1 MNDPELMRNK
11 SLTVFPEQP
20 KTRPSL
26 DALDKAASPSEKSKD
41 AKDGKSKEKKH
52 GMLSGL
58 FKRKDRKSKSQNP
71 GEDEDPDW
79 LAKEIASQSRQ
90 SPQPKVSSESQ
101 PKSSSDSQPKISSDL
116 TSQDTRSGRA
126 SPGSRSPS
134 RQGSKLQKPQP
145 IKSSPT
151 KRSPSREGQVS
162 PTKPSI
168 AGQPTP
174 VLAPTELYPTSTQI
188 DGPGESARQR
198 VLQSDRIAAAPDP
211 VKHPEP
217 KQLAEKPPLSPT
229 ESKSRGGAF
238 SSIREALRLPPSSPT
253 FSEPAKPVKT
263 VKPKERMQID
273 DFDSSPEAEVAPSTT
288 VQYSEPQKHSEPP
301 QREAS
306 QEPEGAEEPKPRLE
320 SANDRLSESP
330 VQVSPIH
337 PVNTLPL
344 AGDTSSQE
352 EPSMSMSTSSTPELV
367 EVPHEESTREE
378 RTPTSTIQS
387 SHSAP
392 TWSDA
397 SLRTYLEDDTDIRD
411 LLVVVHDKSNVK
423 PVGPDHPVVQNLCK
437 EENRRLG
444 EMSNRLDNLL
454 QDLLARKTRAAVR

>member
-1 MNDPELMRNK
+1 
-11 SLTVFPEQP
+11 
-20 KTRPSL
+20 
-26 DALDKAASPSEKSKD
+26 
-41 AKDGKSKEKKH
+41 
-52 GMLSGL
+52 MLSGL
-58 FKRKDRKSKSQNP
+58 FKRKDRKSKSQSP
-71 GEDEDPDW
+71 GEEEDPDW
-79 LAKEIASQSRQ
+79 LAKEITNQSRQ

-101 PKSSSDSQPKISSDL
+101 PKSSSDSQPKVSSDL

-162 PTKPSI
+162 PTKPSF
-168 AGQPTP
+168 ADQPTP
-174 VLAPTELYPTSTQI
+174 VLAPTELYATSTQI
-188 DGPGESARQR
+188 DGPAEIARQKA
-198 VLQSDRIAAAPDP
+198 LQSDRIAAAPDP
-211 VKHPEP
+211 VKQPEP
-217 KQLAEKPPLSPT
+217 KQVAEKPPLSPT
-229 ESKSRGGAF
+229 ESKARGGAF

-263 VKPKERMQID
+263 VKSRERMQID

-288 VQYSEPQKHSEPP
+288 LQPSEPQPLKYSEPP
-301 QREAS
+301 QREAP
-306 QEPEGAEEPKPRLE
+306 QQLGEPEEPKARIE

-330 VQVSPIH
+330 IQVSPIH
-337 PVNTLPL
+337 PVKSPPL

-367 EVPHEESTREE
+367 EAPHEESTQEE
-378 RTPTSTIQS
+378 RTPVSATQS

-411 LLVVVHDKSNVK
+411 LLVVVHDKSDVK

-444 EMSNRLDNLL
+444 EMSHRLDNLL
-454 QDLLARKTRAAVR
+454 QDLLVRRSRPQ

>member
-1 MNDPELMRNK
+1 MRIK
-11 SLTVFPEQP
+11 LLTLLPEQP

-26 DALDKAASPSEKSKD
+26 DTVEKAASPSDKSKD

-58 FKRKDRKSKSQNP
+58 FKRKDRKSKSQSP
-71 GEDEDPDW
+71 GDDEDPDW
-79 LAKEIASQSRQ
+79 LAKEISNQSRQ
-90 SPQPKVSSESQ
+90 PPQSKVSSESQ
-101 PKSSSDSQPKISSDL
+101 PKSSSDSQPKVSSDL

-145 IKSSPT
+145 IRVSPT

-162 PTKPSI
+162 PTKASV
-168 AGQPTP
+168 AEQPTP
-174 VLAPTELYPTSTQI
+174 VLAPTELYPTSTQRS
-188 DGPGESARQR
+188 GPAENERQKA
-198 VLQSDRIAAAPDP
+198 VQSERIVAEPDP
-211 VKHPEP
+211 VKHLEP
-217 KQLAEKPPLSPT
+217 KQVAEKPLLSPT

-253 FSEPAKPVKT
+253 STEPAKPVKA
-263 VKPKERMQID
+263 VKAKERMQID
-273 DFDSSPEAEVAPSTT
+273 DFDSSPEAEVAPLASL
-288 VQYSEPQKHSEPP
+288 QYPESLKHSEPP
-301 QREAS
+301 QREAP
-306 QEPEGAEEPKPRLE
+306 QQPEEPEEPKPRTE

-337 PVNTLPL
+337 AVDPPPL
-344 AGDTSSQE
+344 AGTAGDTSSQE

-367 EVPHEESTREE
+367 EAPHEESTQEEE

-397 SLRTYLEDDTDIRD
+397 SLRTYLEDDTEIRD
-411 LLVVVHDKSNVK
+411 LLVVVHDKSDVK
-423 PVGPDHPVVQNLCK
+423 PVGPDHHVVQNLCK

-444 EMSNRLDNLL
+444 EMSTRLDNLL
-454 QDLLARKTRAAVR
+454 QDLLARKSRAAVK